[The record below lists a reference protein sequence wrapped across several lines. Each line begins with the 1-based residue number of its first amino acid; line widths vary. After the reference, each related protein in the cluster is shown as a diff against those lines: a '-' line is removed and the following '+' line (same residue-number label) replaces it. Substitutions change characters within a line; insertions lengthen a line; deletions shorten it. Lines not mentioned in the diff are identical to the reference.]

1 MANEFERI
9 DAFEKE
15 MKEID
20 YYITGHTS
28 FLYDRIEDPTIQ
40 EIVECTRAIA
50 INNFLYITTK
60 REQNA
65 KIQETITGAK
75 VIESTT
81 TLIQEEQTV
90 KQTTKRAKKDL
101 SEIIELIIYSCLSD
115 ELPKILEGISQ
126 DDLKQ
131 IKLSIYKMILET
143 KQKIKLSILTNPTN
157 DISKLQDLLNAYE
170 IALEALKEYEKESI
184 KEQEETTE
192 EHSNIVIAPNKKT
205 TYLYKDITEYPE
217 RIKEIKLI
225 FEKIV
230 DGYFLKT
237 KDTKQIEGYSEKLYE
252 YKHPNG
258 IRVLYIVQGSIIIIC
273 SLFMKD
279 KQKSTR
285 IANEYEEAI
294 SRFYESEQYILEN
307 FSNPDFHIEQAELV
321 GEIFTLLDGI
331 TLTKKVGE

>member
-1 MANEFERI
+1 MTIKVKVCGITN
-9 DAFEKE
+9 EKE

-126 DDLKQ
+126 DDFKQ
-131 IKLSIYKMILET
+131 IKLLLET
-143 KQKIKLSILTNPTN
+143 RKNKRKHKYFFTRNT
-157 DISKLQDLLNAYE
+157 Y
-170 IALEALKEYEKESI
+170 YREK
-184 KEQEETTE
+184 K
-192 EHSNIVIAPNKKT
+192 
-205 TYLYKDITEYPE
+205 
-217 RIKEIKLI
+217 R
-225 FEKIV
+225 
-230 DGYFLKT
+230 
-237 KDTKQIEGYSEKLYE
+237 
-252 YKHPNG
+252 
-258 IRVLYIVQGSIIIIC
+258 
-273 SLFMKD
+273 
-279 KQKSTR
+279 
-285 IANEYEEAI
+285 
-294 SRFYESEQYILEN
+294 
-307 FSNPDFHIEQAELV
+307 
-321 GEIFTLLDGI
+321 IFTYIPTAALCIKML
-331 TLTKKVGE
+331 TLTGG

>member
-1 MANEFERI
+1 MANDFERI

-65 KIQETITGAK
+65 KLQETITGAK

-81 TLIQEEQTV
+81 TLLQEEQPE
-90 KQTTKRAKKDL
+90 KQTTKRKQKDL
-101 SEIIELIIYSCLSD
+101 TETIELIIYSCLSD

-126 DDLKQ
+126 EDLKL
-131 IKLSIYKMILET
+131 IKLSIYKMILDT

-157 DISKLQDLLNAYE
+157 DISKLQDMLNAYE
-170 IALEALKEYEKESI
+170 IALEALKEYVKEST
-184 KEQEETTE
+184 KEQEETIE
-192 EHSNIVIAPNKKT
+192 EYSNIVIAPNKKT
-205 TYLYKDITEYPE
+205 TYLYQDIIEYPE
-217 RIKEIKLI
+217 RMKEIRLI

-237 KDTKQIEGYSEKLYE
+237 KDTKPIEGYSEKLYE

-258 IRVLYIVQGSIIIIC
+258 IRVLYLVQGSIIIIC

-307 FSNPDFHIEQAELV
+307 FNNPDFHIEQAELV

-331 TLTKKVGE
+331 TLSKKVGE

>member
-90 KQTTKRAKKDL
+90 KQTTSIREA
-101 SEIIELIIYSCLSD
+101 
-115 ELPKILEGISQ
+115 GIF
-126 DDLKQ
+126 
-131 IKLSIYKMILET
+131 MVT
-143 KQKIKLSILTNPTN
+143 
-157 DISKLQDLLNAYE
+157 
-170 IALEALKEYEKESI
+170 
-184 KEQEETTE
+184 
-192 EHSNIVIAPNKKT
+192 
-205 TYLYKDITEYPE
+205 
-217 RIKEIKLI
+217 
-225 FEKIV
+225 
-230 DGYFLKT
+230 
-237 KDTKQIEGYSEKLYE
+237 
-252 YKHPNG
+252 
-258 IRVLYIVQGSIIIIC
+258 VLY
-273 SLFMKD
+273 
-279 KQKSTR
+279 
-285 IANEYEEAI
+285 
-294 SRFYESEQYILEN
+294 SRMRTVF
-307 FSNPDFHIEQAELV
+307 PWM
-321 GEIFTLLDGI
+321 LLRRTNHGD
-331 TLTKKVGE
+331 